1 MLAVTTVVLIGLLVL
16 FFFDPAR
23 HSFYPFCLFKK
34 VTGYDCPGCG
44 GLRALHELLR
54 GDIGGA
60 FRLNALVVV
69 ALPAVMI
76 WLAWRWRKQGQSRP
90 LSGRTVLVLAWV
102 LTMGLVLFGILRN
115 LPLWPFG
122 VTPG

>member
-1 MLAVTTVVLIGLLVL
+1 MVTITAAVGVGLLVL

-23 HSFYPFCLFKK
+23 HAFYPFCLFKK

-54 GDIGGA
+54 GDIDGA
-60 FRLNALVVV
+60 FRLNAMVVV
-69 ALPAVMI
+69 AIPAMLV
-76 WLAWRWRKQGQSRP
+76 WSAWCWRRRDKVRP
-90 LSGRTVLVLAWV
+90 LSGRTVLVLAWT
-102 LTMGLVLFGILRN
+102 LAMGLVLFGILRN
-115 LPLWPFG
+115 LPVWPFG